1 MELFKVGGVPE
12 HFNMPWHYM
21 VSQKDLK
28 PAGIDIQWTDY
39 PGGTGDLVKSLNSG
53 ELDLATLL
61 TEGAIKGID
70 SGGEYKILNFFVDS
84 PLIWGIHVPAAS
96 DLHGLDQLRGKK
108 YAISRYG
115 SGSHLI
121 SYLDTRNRNWPTEEL
136 EFVEVG
142 GMEGA
147 RAAFK
152 GEQADVFLWE
162 KFTTKPLVDQGE
174 FRILGECIP
183 QFSSFVI
190 CVSNKAW
197 ESRRDQ
203 VNQLLSSVLKSST
216 ALLENDQNVRL
227 ISQHYRMTEQDIEA
241 WLERTRWTTKTDLDR
256 SKLNAAIEILKELS
270 LVSESVSYDD
280 LIVR

>member
-12 HFNMPWHYM
+12 HFNMPWHFM
-21 VSQKDLK
+21 VSQKDLR
-28 PAGIDIQWTDY
+28 PEGIDIQWTDY

-70 SGGEYKILNFFVDS
+70 AGGEYKILNFFVDS
-84 PLIWGIHVPAAS
+84 PLIWGIHVPASS
-96 DLHGLDQLRGKK
+96 DLHAMDQLRGKK

-147 RAAFK
+147 RKAFK
-152 GEQADVFLWE
+152 GAEADVFLWE

-203 VNQLLSSVLKSST
+203 VNQLLSGVLRSSK
-216 ALLENDQNVRL
+216 ALLEGQQTVRL
-227 ISQHYRMTEQDIEA
+227 IAQHYKMSEQDIEA
-241 WLERTRWTTKTDLDR
+241 WLERTQWTTGPDLDI
-256 SKLNAAIEILKELS
+256 SKLNAAIAILKELS
-270 LVSESVSYDD
+270 LVSDSISCQD
-280 LIVR
+280 LIVG

>member
-1 MELFKVGGVPE
+1 M
-12 HFNMPWHYM
+12 
-21 VSQKDLK
+21 
-28 PAGIDIQWTDY
+28 
-39 PGGTGDLVKSLNSG
+39 
-53 ELDLATLL
+53 
-61 TEGAIKGID
+61 
-70 SGGEYKILNFFVDS
+70 
-84 PLIWGIHVPAAS
+84 PAAS

-147 RAAFK
+147 RQAFK

-197 ESRRDQ
+197 ESRRDNIEQ
-203 VNQLLSSVLKSST
+203 ILTSVLRSSA
-216 ALLENDQNVRL
+216 ALLENEECVR
-227 ISQHYRMTEQDIEA
+227 IIAQHYRMSELDVAA
-241 WLERTRWTTKTDLDR
+241 WLERTRWTTKPDLER
-256 SKLNAAIEILKELS
+256 SKLDAAIEILKELA
-270 LVSESVSYDD
+270 LVSESISYED
-280 LIVR
+280 LVIR

>member
-1 MELFKVGGVPE
+1 MELFKIGGVPE
-12 HFNMPWHYM
+12 HFNMPWHILA
-21 VSQKDLK
+21 SDEALK
-28 PAGIDIQWTDY
+28 PYGMKIQWTDY

-70 SGGEYKILNFFVDS
+70 AGGEYKILNFFVDS
-84 PLIWGIHVPAAS
+84 PLIWGIHVPASS
-96 DLHGLDQLRGKK
+96 DLHGVDQLRGKK

-142 GMEGA
+142 SMEGA
-147 RAAFK
+147 REAFK
-152 GEQADVFLWE
+152 GAQADVFLWE
-162 KFTTKPLVDQGE
+162 KFTTKPLVDRGE
-174 FRILGECIP
+174 FRLLGECIP

-190 CVSNKAW
+190 CVSNRVW

-203 VNQLLSSVLKSST
+203 VKQLLTSVLQSSA
-216 ALLENDQNVRL
+216 ALLNNEQCVKL
-227 ISQHYRMTEQDIEA
+227 ISQHYKMSEQDIEA
-241 WLERTRWTTKTDLDR
+241 WLERTRWTTKPDLER

-270 LVSESVSYDD
+270 LVSESISHED
-280 LIVR
+280 LVVT

>member
-1 MELFKVGGVPE
+1 MESFKVGGVPE

-21 VSQKDLK
+21 VRENGLMPED
-28 PAGIDIQWTDY
+28 IDIAWQDF
-39 PGGTGDLVKSLNSG
+39 PGGTGDLVKSLDSG
-53 ELDLATLL
+53 EFDLATLL

-70 SGGEYKILNFFVDS
+70 AGAQYKILNFFVDS
-84 PLIWGIHVPAAS
+84 PLIWGIHVPASS
-96 DLHGLDQLRGKK
+96 DLHAMDQLRGKK

-121 SYLDTRNRNWPTEEL
+121 SYLDARNREWPTEEL

-147 RAAFK
+147 RKAFK
-152 GEQADVFLWE
+152 GAEADVFLWE

-197 ESRRDQ
+197 GERRDH
-203 VNQLLSSVLKSST
+203 VNRLLESVLRSSA
-216 ALLENDQNVRL
+216 ALLANEQCVGL
-227 ISQHYRMTEQDIEA
+227 ISKHYQMDEGDVSA
-241 WLERTRWTTKTDLDR
+241 WMERTQWTTKPDLDIN
-256 SKLNAAIEILKELS
+256 KLNAAIEILKELS
-270 LVSESVSYDD
+270 LVRDSITYQD
-280 LIVR
+280 LIVG